1 MSEEADSR
9 RVQAELDEEEI
20 QNNQSISMED
30 EELNEEEKIEDPND
44 NDDDD
49 DDDDDEDD
57 SETDDDESIEQEE
70 AVTVEEEANNEHEM
84 LDDDVYDSKMREL
97 ESNLVQ
103 NQYNYQTYI
112 DILKLAKEN
121 ADLTKLREYREKMSE
136 LFPLTES
143 KSTKI
148 WQLILNK

>member
-1 MSEEADSR
+1 MSEETNS

-20 QNNQSISMED
+20 QNNQSFSMED

-44 NDDDD
+44 DD

-57 SETDDDESIEQEE
+57 SETDDEESIEQDE
-70 AVTVEEEANNEHEM
+70 ADTAEDEANNEQEM
-84 LDDDVYDSKMREL
+84 LDDDEYDSKMKEL
-97 ESNLVQ
+97 ETNLVQ

-121 ADLTKLREYREKMSE
+121 ADLNKLREYREKMSE

-143 KSTKI
+143 RPI
-148 WQLILNK
+148 QL

>member
-1 MSEEADSR
+1 MSEETNS

-20 QNNQSISMED
+20 QNNQSFSMED
-30 EELNEEEKIEDPND
+30 EELNEEEKIEDPNE
-44 NDDDD
+44 DDDDED

-57 SETDDDESIEQEE
+57 SETDDDESIEQDE
-70 AVTVEEEANNEHEM
+70 AATEDDANNEQEM
-84 LDDDVYDSKMREL
+84 LDDDEYDSKMKEL

-103 NQYNYQTYI
+103 NQFNYQTYI

-121 ADLTKLREYREKMSE
+121 ADLSKLREYREKMSE

-143 KSTKI
+143 RPT
-148 WQLILNK
+148 QY